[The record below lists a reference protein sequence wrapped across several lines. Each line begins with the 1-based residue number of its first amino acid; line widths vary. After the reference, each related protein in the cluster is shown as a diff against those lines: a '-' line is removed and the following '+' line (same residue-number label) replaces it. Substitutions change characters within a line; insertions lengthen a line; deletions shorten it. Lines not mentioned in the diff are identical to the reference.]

1 MELLLLL
8 NPLSVVYKALASIFS
23 QTEKSPRLRVIREQ
37 LFEDSPLETLQ
48 AWERLQGISWNI
60 SPGRGKSLCKGRK
73 RTAPNVPGSH
83 MDTSTEDAVSQGS
96 QMAHPSCGQDAA
108 VSCCGGLWEQ
118 VCMARKLTNRDVK
131 APGTQG
137 PTSASLPST
146 VRCQTPRVAFVTEH
160 IPQPHWSSAVAH
172 TTTTASSSHHG
183 RLLTHPQTEEAL
195 GPSSVPSLF
204 WIHVPSK
211 THQEVLPGRTV
222 N

>member
-1 MELLLLL
+1 LR
-8 NPLSVVYKALASIFS
+8 NKPLPPYAAITGPILWGLSAVDWNLQNSKQTFLFLTCMSLAFS
-23 QTEKSPRLRVIREQ
+23 Y
-37 LFEDSPLETLQ
+37 
-48 AWERLQGISWNI
+48 
-60 SPGRGKSLCKGRK
+60 CY
-73 RTAPNVPGSH
+73 
-83 MDTSTEDAVSQGS
+83 
-96 QMAHPSCGQDAA
+96 
-108 VSCCGGLWEQ
+108 
-118 VCMARKLTNRDVK
+118 RKLTNRDVK